1 MEEQRFHPTLLYK
14 EKRAYS
20 LYSLCLE
27 TAKIKN
33 QGISY
38 RRFASLQGVNYPCL
52 LVIRGYLAVPQ
63 TDNKFRMVY
72 AFFIMI
78 HIGHIIEQEL
88 RRQRRSI
95 SWFAKELYCDRT
107 NVYKIFHKASIDT
120 LLLYRISTILSHNFF
135 QYYTEAF
142 TKDYKMQ
149 RISPQHVA
157 KTSTLNNHLSKQ

>member
-1 MEEQRFHPTLLYK
+1 MIILSFNLFFVPLTMQYIYLTIDAYKHTYMEEQRFHPTLLYK

-72 AFFIMI
+72 AFFYYDTHRTYHRTGTAPTTTF
-78 HIGHIIEQEL
+78 HIVV
-88 RRQRRSI
+88 RKR
-95 SWFAKELYCDRT
+95 
-107 NVYKIFHKASIDT
+107 T
-120 LLLYRISTILSHNFF
+120 LLRPDQCVQDF
-135 QYYTEAF
+135 
-142 TKDYKMQ
+142 
-149 RISPQHVA
+149 PQ
-157 KTSTLNNHLSKQ
+157 SKY